1 MSPRPFAHL
10 LPAEAVLWAA
20 WLTQQGRRAEEFRYD
35 VRVGRGRPV
44 PAGTPENIARDWTLL
59 TQQRI
64 DALEVRDGAPT
75 LYEISPRGSRS
86 AFGAIE
92 LYRDL
97 YRQTFDYEGPV
108 QLVLVVGEIRPDFR
122 EVAQARGIQVFIVR
136 PEEEAP

>member
-10 LPAEAVLWAA
+10 LPAEAVLWSR
-20 WLTQQGRRAEEFRYD
+20 WLRSQGRRAEEFLYD

-59 TQQRI
+59 TKQRI
-64 DALEVRDGAPT
+64 DVVEVRDGVPT
-75 LYEISPRGSRS
+75 LYEVSPRGSRA

-97 YRQTFDYEGPV
+97 YRETFAYDGPIG
-108 QLVLVVGEIRPDFR
+108 LALVVGSIHPDFQA
-122 EVAQARGIQVFIVR
+122 VAEARGVTVYIM
-136 PEEEAP
+136 PPGE